1 MANLFRI
8 LRSSVFGRR
17 PAIGAQQE
25 GVLYA
30 NFADKQ
36 IGVVDSTQTP
46 QDMIGVPYFSITA
59 NYNAGQPVAYQ
70 GQFYLATVTMTAGA
84 WNASNWSQVV
94 KKSGDTIT
102 GPLTVNAALN
112 VNAAVTVGSAGS
124 LTVNGTTLHTNTVNI
139 AAGATDTSLV
149 VSSTQNARIGFIVPN
164 VRFWAMG
171 CVSAGHFILTDVSG
185 GVNYFAGDINLGAV
199 TVSAP
204 AGMSIYGGY
213 GIRYPCAGGQNA
225 MAFSWSTI
233 VSGLATVHIDNAV
246 FYAIANGNSDGRLKQ
261 DMENSTYDC
270 LAQINSIPLHK
281 FRWKDHKDPGKLER
295 VSSDT
300 PFTPVG
306 FHAQELYKIAPYLV
320 RPGNTSEGPYNKD
333 NPIHLWQIDE
343 VGMLSTL
350 VGAVQ
355 QLTKRNTELEARL
368 QALEEK

>member
-1 MANLFRI
+1 MVNVVRL

-25 GVLYA
+25 GIPYV

-59 NYNAGQPVAYQ
+59 NYNSGQPVAYQ

-185 GVNYFAGDINLGAV
+185 GVNYLAGDVNLGAV

-204 AGMSIYGGY
+204 SGMSIYGGY

-225 MAFSWSTI
+225 MAFSWSTV
-233 VSGLATVHIDNAV
+233 VSGLATVHIDNSV
-246 FYAIANGNSDGRLKQ
+246 WYALANGSDARIKQ
-261 DMENSTYDC
+261 DIAPSTYDC
-270 LAQINSIPLHK
+270 LTQINTIPLHE
-281 FRWKDHKDPGKLER
+281 FSWMDHKEPGKLER
-295 VSSDT
+295 KSKGAPVV
-300 PFTPVG
+300 PVG
-306 FHAQELYKIAPYLV
+306 FVAQEVNKIAPYLV

-333 NPIHLWQIDE
+333 NPLHVWQIDDYN
-343 VGMLSTL
+343 MMATL

-355 QLTKRNTELEARL
+355 QLTKRNAELEARL